1 MLSPSF
7 SFLFHLIAEPSQ
19 WQTELTKDEL
29 IQKLNTTTKS
39 ADHLNELLRESEATN
54 AILMEQIKVSRHA
67 GNMGTALI
75 SMACFSDQIFN
86 TKYVS
91 DNPSL

>member
-1 MLSPSF
+1 MLSASL
-7 SFLFHLIAEPSQ
+7 SFLFQLIAEPPQ

-29 IQKLNTTTKS
+29 IQKLNTTAKS

-67 GNMGTALI
+67 GSVGTAVI
-75 SMACFSDQIFN
+75 SVVCLLAKMFN
-86 TKYVS
+86 TRNV
-91 DNPSL
+91 